1 MANFEFS
8 KKVINLK
15 ICNKS
20 YHVEDNKNLVKKL
33 ISFGEEM
40 QVKADSISSEN
51 NTYDYYEKVTNE
63 LSKDCYKFIDSLL
76 GVGSSKEIFKNRMY
90 DIDDCFSLLDF
101 IRIEIEI
108 QKEQRMNKYSNTRVE
123 RKQNFKKRR

>member
-15 ICNKS
+15 ICNKI
-20 YHVEDNKNLVKKL
+20 YQIKDDKNLVKKL

-40 QVKADSISSEN
+40 QVKADGITLKN
-51 NTYDYYEKVTNE
+51 DTYDYYEKVTTE
-63 LSKDCYKFIDSLL
+63 LSNDCYNFIDSLL
-76 GVGSSKEIFKNRMY
+76 GIGSSKEIFKNRMY
-90 DIDDCFSLLDF
+90 DIEDCLSLLDF
-101 IRIEIEI
+101 IRTEIEI